1 MQTAKV
7 LAAVLLLS
15 VLLGCGSDGV
25 TIHPEP
31 VIEPDDASGSPTVEM
46 ATSPTEEPAAVV
58 EPTPSLEASSSPTQ
72 TASEA
77 SQQYTFDPDA
87 WRQSLAS
94 LSSFRQKAVLEFT
107 SEDGA
112 TSKLTY
118 EGRVT
123 TDPAALHSLL
133 WIEGRGMGQ
142 LPTSQVEVIWIGD
155 EVWVRAGR
163 QPWIKVSASSVES
176 QFSGE
181 VLGIEDLLPRI
192 RGAGRAQ
199 PDETVNGIACKH
211 YTYDGEGLESAAGM
225 LEAEGDVWVARDA
238 GYVVRLTLHG
248 RGTYYDTYGS
258 SGNLNLVYDLYEVN
272 APLTITPPR

>member
-1 MQTAKV
+1 MQTAKF

-15 VLLGCGSDGV
+15 VLLGCGSEGV
-25 TIHPEP
+25 GIHPEP
-31 VIEPDDASGSPTVEM
+31 VIKPDAASEIPAAEITT
-46 ATSPTEEPAAVV
+46 APTEDAVAET
-58 EPTPSLEASSSPTQ
+58 EPTPSLEPSPSPTERPL
-72 TASEA
+72 EA
-77 SQQYTFDPDA
+77 GELYTFDPDV

-118 EGRVT
+118 EGKVIT
-123 TDPAALHSLL
+123 SPAALHSLL
-133 WIEGRGMGQ
+133 WFEGRGLGQ

-192 RGAGRAQ
+192 RGARRVE
-199 PDETVNGIACKH
+199 PDETVNGIACSH
-211 YTYDGEGLESAAGM
+211 YVYDGDGLEAEAGM
-225 LEAEGDVWVARDA
+225 LEARGDVWVARDA
-238 GYVVRLTLHG
+238 GYVVRLTLSG

-258 SGNLNLVYDLYEVN
+258 GGSLNLVYDLYEVN

>member
-1 MQTAKV
+1 MQTAKF

-25 TIHPEP
+25 TIHQKP
-31 VIEPDDASGSPTVEM
+31 VIESNDASAIPTLEI
-46 ATSPTEEPAAVV
+46 ATSPTEDTAGET
-58 EPTPSLEASSSPTQ
+58 EPTPSLEPSPSPMET
-72 TASEA
+72 SPEA
-77 SQQYTFDPDA
+77 NQQYTFDPDA

-94 LSSFRQKAVLEFT
+94 LHSFRQKAVLEFT

-112 TSKLTY
+112 ASKLTY

-155 EVWVRAGR
+155 EVWVKAGR

-192 RGAGRAQ
+192 RGAGRVQ

-211 YTYDGEGLESAAGM
+211 YTYDGEGLESEAGM
-225 LEAEGDVWVARDA
+225 LEAKGDVWVARDA

-258 SGNLNLVYDLYEVN
+258 SGSLDLVYDLYEVN
-272 APLTITPPR
+272 APLAITPPR

>member
-1 MQTAKV
+1 MQTAKF

-15 VLLGCGSDGV
+15 VLVGCGGDGV
-25 TIHPEP
+25 GIHQEP
-31 VIEPDDASGSPTVEM
+31 GIEGDDATGTPSAQFT
-46 ATSPTEEPAAVV
+46 TSPTEKAVEEA
-58 EPTPSLEASSSPTQ
+58 EPTPGLEPPPSPTG
-72 TASEA
+72 ASPEPSDA
-77 SQQYTFDPDA
+77 YTFDPDI

-94 LSSFRQKAVLEFT
+94 LRGFRQKAVLEFT

-112 TSKLTY
+112 TSRLTY
-118 EGRVT
+118 EGKVT
-123 TDPAALHSLL
+123 TEPAALHSLL
-133 WIEGRGMGQ
+133 WIEGQGMGQ

-155 EVWVRAGR
+155 EVWVKAGR

-181 VLGIEDLLPRI
+181 VLGVEDLLPRI
-192 RGAGRAQ
+192 RAAGRVQ

-211 YTYDGEGLESAAGM
+211 YTYDGAGLEAEAGM
-225 LEAEGDVWVARDA
+225 LEAQGDVWVARDS

-258 SGNLNLVYDLYEVN
+258 SGSLKLVYDLYDVN
-272 APLTITPPR
+272 ASLTIAPPR